1 MCSDAERELVEQLGE
16 LRKNKGGRGGGG
28 KVRDATSKPQ
38 RKKSTAAKAKQK
50 KTPPSPG
57 LAGPSGFG

>member
-1 MCSDAERELVEQLGE
+1 VEELGE
-16 LRKNKGGRGGGG
+16 LRKKGGRGGAG

-50 KTPPSPG
+50 KTPSSPG
-57 LAGPSGFG
+57 LAGSSGFG